1 VSRVTILHVTDCPN
15 VAVLQQ
21 RLTHVLADR
30 ADVQVE
36 LRLIDSDQGAAESG
50 MIGSPTLLVDGV
62 DPFVVP
68 GQAPSLSCR
77 LYRDDS
83 GAIAGAPSLTQLY
96 RVFAPDS
103 ALAQTVETDSAA
115 VEDSDCC
122 TPTQLTGPGSRLTE
136 WRARSAPRD
145 RAQHAVH
152 ETILRAFA
160 ATGRPPTR
168 DQLEDALAGHDTDLG
183 EVLARLH
190 AEDVIRLDDAGEI
203 AAAYPFSATPTFHQV
218 TLANGVTVSAMCAI
232 DALGI
237 PAMLDTDA
245 VITSIDPITAAAVRV
260 TISGGRSTWDPA
272 DAVVFLSA
280 NAGVGPSADNCCA
293 VLNFFTG
300 PDTARAWIAANPHV
314 PGSILTATA
323 AEHVGQHTFGALLAD
338 Q

>member
-1 VSRVTILHVTDCPN
+1 MSRVTILHVTDCPN
-15 VAVLQQ
+15 VAVLQR
-21 RLTHVLADR
+21 RLSHVLADR

-36 LRLIDSDQGAAESG
+36 LRLIDSDQGAAASG
-50 MIGSPTLLVDGV
+50 MTGSPTLLLDGD

-96 RVFAPDS
+96 RVFSPE
-103 ALAQTVETDSAA
+103 ALTHAVETDSAP

-122 TPTQLTGPGSRLTE
+122 TPTQLTGPGSRLAD
-136 WRARSAPRD
+136 WRARSAPHDQSGR
-145 RAQHAVH
+145 AVH

-160 ATGRPPTR
+160 ATGHPPTR

-190 AEDVIRLDDAGEI
+190 AEDVIRLDDAGQI
-203 AAAYPFSATPTFHQV
+203 AAAYPFSATPTSHQV

-232 DALGI
+232 DDLGI

-245 VITSIDPITAAAVRV
+245 AITSIDPIKAAAVTV
-260 TISGGRSTWDPA
+260 NISDGRYTWDPA
-272 DAVVFLSA
+272 AAVVFLSA

-314 PGSILTATA
+314 PGSILAATQ
-323 AEHVGQHTFGALLAD
+323 AEHLGQHIFGALLAD
-338 Q
+338 H